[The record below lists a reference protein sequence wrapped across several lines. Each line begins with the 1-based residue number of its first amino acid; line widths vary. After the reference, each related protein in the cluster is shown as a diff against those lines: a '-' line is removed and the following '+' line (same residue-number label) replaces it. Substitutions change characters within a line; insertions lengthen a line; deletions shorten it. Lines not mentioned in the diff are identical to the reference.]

1 MPSKLNLPLD
11 PVTVDGLRK
20 LGYDIVNNPKKRTAF
35 LKDPKGTMAAYG
47 VQNINP
53 NRLDEQVVKMIADP
67 GFAKV
72 VKDKD
77 VRGIREFVHNS
88 LADRIQL
95 RPNFGTF
102 DFDFDIEV
110 EVEVVAVAVAVFDFA
125 VVAVPQADPVEL
137 MRRRQI
143 VASAFEALGKKLDK

>member
-1 MPSKLNLPLD
+1 MASKLSLPLD

-20 LGYDIVNNPKKRTAF
+20 LGQDIIARPKKRAAF

-67 GFAKV
+67 VFAKV
-72 VKDKD
+72 VQAKD
-77 VRGIREFVHNS
+77 VRGIREFVHNA

-95 RPNFGTF
+95 RPNYGTF
-102 DFDFDIEV
+102 DYDFDFEV
-110 EVEVVAVAVAVFDFA
+110 EVEVVVVAVAVFDFA
-125 VVAVPQADPVEL
+125 VVAVPQADPAEL

-143 VASAFEALGKKLDK
+143 VANAFEALGKKLNK